1 MKHSFKTNALA
12 LALVLA
18 AVGMPGVA
26 SAVNLSTVVAPIY
39 QSGTGSGV
47 FIGHTA
53 IASTDYN
60 RLYAGGT
67 YSVTCGAPGMV
78 PLTGQRFLSTE
89 NFKGNLSLYVTI
101 PEWHPS
107 IVYMPG
113 FYDIPRGQTVSC
125 AYSWTSRAVESGYT
139 IGFGGISFQTG
150 NGERNEG
157 SSEPFMMMKR
167 DTGDVDGGSTCI
179 P

>member
-1 MKHSFKTNALA
+1 MKHQFRTSALS
-12 LALVLA
+12 LALVVL
-18 AVGMPGVA
+18 AVGMSSIA

-39 QSGTGSGV
+39 QSGTGAGV
-47 FIGHTA
+47 YIGHTA
-53 IASTDYN
+53 LASTNYN

-89 NFKGNLSLYVTI
+89 NLTGGRSLTVTI
-101 PEWHPS
+101 PEWHPA

-113 FYDIPRGQTVSC
+113 FYDTARGQTVNC

-139 IGFGGISFQTG
+139 IGFNGISFQTG
-150 NGERNEG
+150 NGERNDG
-157 SSEPFMMMKR
+157 NSEPFTMRKR
-167 DTGDVDGGSTCI
+167 DTGDVDEGSTCI